1 MRKKRIRH
9 IRVVELAF
17 LPIKNHDTMIP
28 TYVDSIEEKTKRQK
42 MLSIGE
48 KMNLRM
54 FLQIKKLFFHLVQL
68 VHHKSY
74 KHLGLVI
81 QIN

>member
-1 MRKKRIRH
+1 MMMSFSSVVIVSFMRKKRIRH

-42 MLSIGE
+42 IT
-48 KMNLRM
+48 R
-54 FLQIKKLFFHLVQL
+54 
-68 VHHKSY
+68 
-74 KHLGLVI
+74 
-81 QIN
+81 